1 MLKLGGSRLLQC
13 SDFVLGFYGLDR
25 AKSQSEESF
34 DTALRS
40 VASGLDR
47 GFGWEIANDTYA
59 YHGIDYLP
67 QETRNAFLQAVEK
80 GYDSKDEAKF
90 GKFGLNLMSSLIMD
104 TCVSYNAK
112 FKEPE
117 RFAEY
122 SFKATFEK
130 WKKIYNDDITLN
142 PQEREEFEL
151 FCSVYQNFLDNLGT
165 LADKAILR
173 DNDTSTLYPP
183 NFTAQKQMLVFEANY
198 QFVLSQKTQQIAQE
212 KDDILLRL
220 LNPQDSLD
228 IKA

>member
-1 MLKLGGSRLLQC
+1 M
-13 SDFVLGFYGLDR
+13 
-25 AKSQSEESF
+25 
-34 DTALRS
+34 
-40 VASGLDR
+40 
-47 GFGWEIANDTYA
+47 
-59 YHGIDYLP
+59 
-67 QETRNAFLQAVEK
+67 QAVEK

-112 FKEPE
+112 LKEPE

-151 FCSVYQNFLDNLGT
+151 FCSVYQNFLDSLGT

-173 DNDTSTLYPP
+173 DNDIST
-183 NFTAQKQMLVFEANY
+183 
-198 QFVLSQKTQQIAQE
+198 QE
-212 KDDILLRL
+212 KDEMLLRL

>member
-104 TCVSYNAK
+104 TCKKAFLVSCGK
-112 FKEPE
+112 
-117 RFAEY
+117 
-122 SFKATFEK
+122 
-130 WKKIYNDDITLN
+130 
-142 PQEREEFEL
+142 
-151 FCSVYQNFLDNLGT
+151 
-165 LADKAILR
+165 
-173 DNDTSTLYPP
+173 
-183 NFTAQKQMLVFEANY
+183 
-198 QFVLSQKTQQIAQE
+198 
-212 KDDILLRL
+212 
-220 LNPQDSLD
+220 
-228 IKA
+228 